1 VRCGAIDVRL
11 IERLKRICGQGH
23 LLTDVLA
30 TRAEAI
36 ASGNAGCTLQINA
49 HLRAGSSSP
58 VLPPHRTGRPLDP
71 RRRVSLTTGGGQ

>member
-23 LLTDVLA
+23 VLTDVLA

-49 HLRAGSSSP
+49 HLREQGHPLPFYHPIELVDRSIRGAGS
-58 VLPPHRTGRPLDP
+58 R
-71 RRRVSLTTGGGQ
+71 